1 MKDPRRLE
9 SRGLAL
15 TPPTG
20 WSAHLGMR
28 DASTGEESHP
38 VLHAA
43 TFPLPA
49 RRGDYGSSATSRM
62 GGDDVFVALL
72 EFSMAARATA
82 LFAAQGLPRPVPDD
96 YTPHQLQRTVP
107 GQAGYQ
113 RFFTW
118 NGRPFCLYVV
128 LGSHAG
134 RARLAPKVH
143 QLLDGL
149 TAERPLFDL
158 YAGGTT

>member
-1 MKDPRRLE
+1 MKDPTRLAG
-9 SRGLAL
+9 RGLAL
-15 TPPTG
+15 TPPSG

-28 DASTGEESHP
+28 DAALGEQSQP

-49 RRGDYGSSATSRM
+49 RRGDYGSSATPRM
-62 GGDDVFVALL
+62 GGNDIFVALL
-72 EFSMAARATA
+72 EFSMAARGTA
-82 LFAAQGLPRPVPDD
+82 LFAAQGLPRPTADD
-96 YTPHQLQRTVP
+96 FSPNQLQRTLA
-107 GQAGYQ
+107 GQGGYQ

-128 LGSHAG
+128 LGSHARRG
-134 RARLAPKVH
+134 VLAPKVH

-149 TAERPLFDL
+149 SADQPLFET
-158 YAGGTT
+158 YGS

>member
-1 MKDPRRLE
+1 MKDPVRLA
-9 SRGLAL
+9 SRGLTL
-15 TPPTG
+15 TPPRG
-20 WSAHLGMR
+20 WSVHLGMR
-28 DASTGEESHP
+28 QAERGEQSHP

-49 RRGDYGSSATSRM
+49 RRGDYGSSATPRM
-62 GGDDVFVALL
+62 GGDDIFVALL
-72 EFSMAARATA
+72 EFSLAARGTA
-82 LFAAQGLPRPVPDD
+82 LFAAQGLPRPSPDD
-96 YTPHQLQRTVP
+96 FSPHQLQRTLS

-128 LGSHAG
+128 LGSHAR

-143 QLLDGL
+143 ALLDGL
-149 TAERPLFDL
+149 AAERPLFEI
-158 YAGGTT
+158 YGS